1 MDFDLLI
8 RGGTVVD
15 GSGSA
20 PVAADVGVRG
30 DRIVAV
36 GTLPDAAAEEVVD
49 ATGRVVSPGFIDVH
63 VHSETALRGTAR
75 SGVRSSRA
83 SPPISRP
90 RTASAGLPCARPER

>member
-15 GSGSA
+15 GSGSP

-36 GTLPDAAAEEVVD
+36 GTLPDAGAEEVVD
-49 ATGRVVSPGFIDVH
+49 AIGRVVSPGFIDVH
-63 VHSETALRGTAR
+63 VHSESALRDNCEIWGSVA
-75 SGVRSSRA
+75 
-83 SPPISRP
+83 
-90 RTASAGLPCARPER
+90 